1 MIYLDEFK
9 EEDASAN
16 FAPNTS
22 ENPEPLVKKPEPTFI
37 VEILPEDDTEKKI
50 RNTNSARKFKL
61 FDSQSR
67 YKTNADEILVKDQS
81 NNFNETLHESFGE
94 SNTPTISLCENDSF
108 RFVCRRIK
116 SRSKHGSAPKRF
128 KLI

>member
-1 MIYLDEFK
+1 MHKMEVQYCKWVHVIEVLVYRTTWCLLLTAAEEFRK
-9 EEDASAN
+9 PN
-16 FAPNTS
+16 FCY
-22 ENPEPLVKKPEPTFI
+22 
-37 VEILPEDDTEKKI
+37 ILRKKI